1 MSQKMKKSK
10 FSQYYELTKPKVVLL
25 IVFTAL
31 VGMLLSVDN
40 GIPPIMT
47 MVYGLI
53 GIGFAASSAAAINHW
68 ADQKIDA
75 IMLRTQ
81 HRPLP
86 QGDLTNTN
94 VIIFALMLCIISMA
108 ILIIKINVLTAVL
121 TFFSLIGYAFIY
133 TFYLKRVTP
142 QNIVIGGAAGAAPPV
157 LGWTAVTGNLTGDA
171 LLLFGIIYL
180 WTPPHFW
187 ALAIHRVDDYAKA
200 KIPMLPV
207 THGIKHTLLH
217 MIFYTI
223 LLFLLSLFPY
233 LVGMSGWVYL
243 IGAVVLN
250 ARFLQLVLQMRTSTD
265 PMLPWKVFKFSIWY
279 LMILFAILLIDH
291 YLPVHGFI
299 PKAFHAPLL

>member
-1 MSQKMKKSK
+1 MSQQSK
-10 FSQYYELTKPKVVLL
+10 FSQYLELTKPKVVLL

-31 VGMLLSVDN
+31 VGMLLSVDE

-47 MVYGLI
+47 MIYALV

-86 QGDLTNTN
+86 QGDLTDAN
-94 VIIFALMLCIISMA
+94 VIIFAFLLCVISMG
-108 ILIIKINVLTAVL
+108 ILLYKINTLTAVL

-133 TFYLKRVTP
+133 TFFLKRVTP

-171 LLLFGIIYL
+171 LLLFAIIYL

-217 MIFYTI
+217 MILYTI
-223 LLFLLSLFPY
+223 LLLLISIMPY
-233 LVGMSGWVYL
+233 LVGMCGWVYL
-243 IGAVVLN
+243 IGAILLGL
-250 ARFLQLVLQMRTSTD
+250 RFLQLVLQMRNSKD

-279 LMILFAILLIDH
+279 LMILFALLLIDH
-291 YLPVHGFI
+291 YLPIHDLHNKVFLNPI
-299 PKAFHAPLL
+299 L

>member
-1 MSQKMKKSK
+1 MNKST
-10 FSQYYELTKPKVVLL
+10 FSQYLELTKPKVVLL

-31 VGMLLSVDN
+31 VGMLLSVDV
-40 GIPPIMT
+40 GIPPLMT
-47 MVYGLI
+47 MVYGLV
-53 GIGFAASSAAAINHW
+53 GIGFAAGSAAAINHW

-86 QGDLTNTN
+86 QGELTDWN
-94 VIIFALMLCIISMA
+94 VIIFALVLCAISMA
-108 ILIIKINVLTAVL
+108 ILITKINTLTAVL
-121 TFFSLIGYAFIY
+121 TFLSLVGYAFIY
-133 TFYLKRVTP
+133 TFFLKRVTP

-157 LGWTAVTGNLTGDA
+157 LGWTAITGNLTGDA
-171 LLLFGIIYL
+171 LLLFAIIYT

-217 MIFYTI
+217 IILYTI
-223 LLFLLSLFPY
+223 LLFIISIFPY

-243 IGAVVLN
+243 IGAIILG
-250 ARFLQLVLQMRTSTD
+250 ARFLQLVLQMRTSKD
-265 PMLPWKVFKFSIWY
+265 SMLPWKVFKYSIWY
-279 LMILFAILLIDH
+279 LMILFALLLIDH
-291 YLPVHGFI
+291 YLPVHNLNH
-299 PKAFHAPLL
+299 KVFHAPLL

>member
-1 MSQKMKKSK
+1 MSSK
-10 FSQYYELTKPKVVLL
+10 FNQYLELTKPKVVLL
-25 IVFTAL
+25 IVFTAF
-31 VGMLLSVDN
+31 VGMLLSVPEGVPD
-40 GIPPIMT
+40 ILVMI
-47 MVYGLI
+47 YGLI

-86 QGDLTNTN
+86 KGDLSSWN
-94 VIIFALMLCIISMA
+94 VLVFASTLCIISMT
-108 ILIIKINVLTAVL
+108 ILIWKINVLTAVL
-121 TFFSLIGYAFIY
+121 TFLSLIGYAFVY
-133 TFYLKRVTP
+133 TFFLKRVTP

-171 LLLFGIIYL
+171 LLLFAIIFT

-207 THGIKHTLLH
+207 THGVQHTLTHIIL
-217 MIFYTI
+217 YTI
-223 LLFLLSLFPY
+223 LLVLISIFPY

-243 IGAVVLN
+243 IGAVVLGG
-250 ARFLQLVLQMRTSTD
+250 RFLQLVLQMRTSKD

-279 LMILFAILLIDH
+279 LMILFAILLVDH
-291 YLPVHGFI
+291 YLPVHNLNV
-299 PKAFHAPLL
+299 KVFHQPLL

>member
-1 MSQKMKKSK
+1 MSHSNSV
-10 FSQYYELTKPKVVLL
+10 FSQYLELTKPKVVLL
-25 IVFTAL
+25 IVFTAW
-31 VGMLLSVDN
+31 VGMLLSVDE

-47 MVYGLI
+47 MIYGLV

-86 QGDLTNTN
+86 QGDLTDWN
-94 VIIFALMLCIISMA
+94 VIIFAFVLCLISMV
-108 ILIIKINVLTAVL
+108 ILIWKINVLTAVL

-133 TFYLKRVTP
+133 TFFLKRVTP

-157 LGWTAVTGNLTGDA
+157 LGWTAITGNLTGDA
-171 LLLFGIIYL
+171 LLLFAIIYL

-217 MIFYTI
+217 MIFYSI
-223 LLFLLSLFPY
+223 LLFLISLFPY

-243 IGAVVLN
+243 IGAVILG
-250 ARFLQLVLQMRTSTD
+250 ARFLQLVLQMRTSKD

-291 YLPVHGFI
+291 YLPVHDFNQ
-299 PKAFHAPLL
+299 KVFQTPLL

>member
-1 MSQKMKKSK
+1 MSQQSSK
-10 FSQYYELTKPKVVLL
+10 FHQYLELTKPKVVLL
-25 IVFTAL
+25 IVFTAF
-31 VGMLLSVDN
+31 VGMLLSVDE
-40 GIPPIMT
+40 GIPPLMT
-47 MVYGLI
+47 MLYGLI

-86 QGDLTNTN
+86 QGDLSSWN
-94 VIIFALMLCIISMA
+94 VIIFAFTLCAISMA
-108 ILIIKINVLTAVL
+108 ILVWKINVLTAVL
-121 TFFSLIGYAFIY
+121 TFFSLVGYAFIY

-157 LGWTAVTGNLTGDA
+157 LGWTAITGNLTGDA
-171 LLLFGIIYL
+171 LLLFAIIYT

-187 ALAIHRVDDYAKA
+187 ALAIHRVEDYAKA

-217 MIFYTI
+217 IILYTI
-223 LLFLLSLFPY
+223 LLIIVTIMPY

-243 IGAVVLN
+243 IGALILG
-250 ARFLQLVLQMRTSTD
+250 ARFLQLTLQMRTSKD
-265 PMLPWKVFKFSIWY
+265 PMLPWKVFKYSIWY
-279 LMILFAILLIDH
+279 LMILFALLLIDH
-291 YLPVHGFI
+291 YLPLHTLNQKV
-299 PKAFHAPLL
+299 FHAPLL

>member
-1 MSQKMKKSK
+1 MSGSK
-10 FSQYYELTKPKVVLL
+10 FQQYLELTKPKVVLL
-25 IVFTAL
+25 IVFTAW
-31 VGMLLSVDN
+31 VGMFLSIDD
-40 GIPPIMT
+40 GLPPLMPMI
-47 MVYGLI
+47 YALI

-86 QGDLTNTN
+86 KGDLNDWN
-94 VIIFALMLCIISMA
+94 VILFALALCIISMA
-108 ILIIKINVLTAVL
+108 ILVLMINVLTAVL
-121 TFFSLIGYAFIY
+121 TFLSLIGYAFIY
-133 TFYLKRVTP
+133 TFFLKRVTP

-157 LGWTAVTGNLTGDA
+157 LGWTAMTGNLTGDA
-171 LLLFGIIYL
+171 LLLFAIIYL

-200 KIPMLPV
+200 EIPMLPV
-207 THGIKHTLLH
+207 THGIPHTLLH
-217 MIFYTI
+217 MIYYTI
-223 LLFLLSLFPY
+223 LLFIITLFPY

-243 IGAVVLN
+243 IGAVVLGG
-250 ARFLQLVLQMRTSTD
+250 RFLQLVLQMRTSKD

-291 YLPVHGFI
+291 YLPVHTLNQKIFQ
-299 PKAFHAPLL
+299 APLL

>member
-1 MSQKMKKSK
+1 M
-10 FSQYYELTKPKVVLL
+10 VLL
-25 IVFTAL
+25 IVFTAF
-31 VGMLLSVDN
+31 VGMLLSVDK
-40 GIPPIMT
+40 GLPPVVT
-47 MVYGLI
+47 MIYGLI

-86 QGDLTNTN
+86 QGELKDWQ
-94 VIIFALMLCIISMA
+94 VIIFALLLCLISMTV
-108 ILIIKINVLTAVL
+108 LVLKINVLTAVL

-133 TFYLKRVTP
+133 TFFLKRITP

-157 LGWTAVTGNLTGDA
+157 LGWTAITGNLTGDA
-171 LLLFGIIYL
+171 LLLFAIIFT

-187 ALAIHRVDDYAKA
+187 ALAVHRVDDYAKA

-207 THGIKHTLLH
+207 THGIQHTLLH
-217 MIFYTI
+217 IILYTI
-223 LLFLLSLFPY
+223 LLIIVTIFPY

-243 IGAVVLN
+243 IGAVVLGG
-250 ARFLQLVLQMRTSTD
+250 RFLQLVLQMRTSKD
-265 PMLPWKVFKFSIWY
+265 PMLPWKVFKYSIWY

-291 YLPVHGFI
+291 YLPVHNLNQ
-299 PKAFHAPLL
+299 KVFHTPLL

>member
-1 MSQKMKKSK
+1 MSSK
-10 FSQYYELTKPKVVLL
+10 FDQYLELTKPKVVLL

-31 VGMLLSVDN
+31 VGMLLSVRE
-40 GIPPIMT
+40 GIPDILT
-47 MVYGLI
+47 MIYGLV

-86 QGDLTNTN
+86 QGDLSSLN
-94 VIIFALMLCIISMA
+94 VLVFASTLCIISMV
-108 ILIIKINVLTAVL
+108 ILIWKINVLTAIL
-121 TFFSLIGYAFIY
+121 TFLSLIGYAFVY
-133 TFYLKRVTP
+133 TFFLKRTTP

-171 LLLFGIIYL
+171 LLLFAIIFT

-207 THGIKHTLLH
+207 THGVQHTLTHIIL
-217 MIFYTI
+217 YTI
-223 LLFLLSLFPY
+223 LLVLITIFPY

-243 IGAVVLN
+243 IGALVLGG
-250 ARFLQLVLQMRTSTD
+250 RFLQLVLQMRTSKD

-291 YLPVHGFI
+291 YLPVHNFNV
-299 PKAFHAPLL
+299 KVFHEPLL

>member
-1 MSQKMKKSK
+1 MSSSK
-10 FSQYYELTKPKVVLL
+10 FSQFLELTKPKVVLL
-25 IVFTAL
+25 IVFTAF
-31 VGMLLSVDN
+31 VGMLLSVDK
-40 GIPPIMT
+40 GLPPVVT
-47 MVYGLI
+47 MIYGLI

-86 QGDLTNTN
+86 QGELKDWQ
-94 VIIFALMLCIISMA
+94 VIIFALLLCLISMTV
-108 ILIIKINVLTAVL
+108 LVLKINVLTAVL

-133 TFYLKRVTP
+133 TFFLKRITP

-157 LGWTAVTGNLTGDA
+157 LGWTAITGNLTGDA
-171 LLLFGIIYL
+171 LLLFAIIFT

-187 ALAIHRVDDYAKA
+187 ALAVHRVDDYAKA

-207 THGIKHTLLH
+207 THGIQHTLLH
-217 MIFYTI
+217 IILYTI
-223 LLFLLSLFPY
+223 LLIIVTIFPY

-243 IGAVVLN
+243 IGAVVLGG
-250 ARFLQLVLQMRTSTD
+250 RFLQLVLQMRTSKD
-265 PMLPWKVFKFSIWY
+265 PMLPWKVFKYSIWY

-291 YLPVHGFI
+291 YLPVHNLNQ
-299 PKAFHAPLL
+299 KVFHTPLL